1 MDQKKIGGFISIL
14 RKDKGFTQ
22 EELGAYLGV
31 TNKTVSR
38 WETGKYMPDIALIPE
53 VCRLLD
59 VTVNEL
65 LYGERMEDDSFR
77 KQADATILDIL
88 EKDSRLRRQKQLSE
102 MLGGAG
108 TGLILS
114 ALYSPS
120 NTSKAVV
127 AVVGT
132 MMILCGWYYRSKLE
146 NTIVTVN
153 VNRKNIGL

>member
-1 MDQKKIGGFISIL
+1 MDQKKIGGFIATL

-22 EELGAYLGV
+22 EELGTYLGV
-31 TNKTVSR
+31 TNKTVSC

-53 VCRLLD
+53 LCRLLN

-77 KQADATILDIL
+77 RQADINILAIL
-88 EKDSRLRRQKQLSE
+88 EKDSRLRNYKRLSE

-114 ALYSPS
+114 VLYAPS

-132 MMILCGWYYRSKLE
+132 VMILCGWYYRSKLE

-153 VNRKNIGL
+153 VK